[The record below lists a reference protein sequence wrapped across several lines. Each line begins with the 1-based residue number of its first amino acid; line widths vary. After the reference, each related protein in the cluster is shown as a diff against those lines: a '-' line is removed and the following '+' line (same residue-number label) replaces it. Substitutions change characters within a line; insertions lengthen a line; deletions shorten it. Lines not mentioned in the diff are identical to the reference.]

1 MNKSIAI
8 NNFISWLGLYSLYN
22 QNRTHVLKKRQEMK
36 KKCVEIMGTQLVR
49 RLPSQQNNL
58 ITFPKKR
65 TKKKLT
71 SSE

>member
-1 MNKSIAI
+1 
-8 NNFISWLGLYSLYN
+8 
-22 QNRTHVLKKRQEMK
+22 
-36 KKCVEIMGTQLVR
+36 MGTQLER